1 MVANKGWREREDW
14 GGGGQGR
21 VKHKWVGGERLGYLG
36 RWEGGDSW
44 WRGSPLVWMWWGK
57 TKRKDYG
64 ESSCVIH
71 PLYFHPSF
79 PSSPLALCPL
89 PSLHCCTLSATGP
102 GKFPRARG
110 SPLSVSSD
118 TVIRSVGTESV
129 PLSELPHPSPP
140 PNDRLLSPFAGPHPH
155 TPLPAPSSHLG
166 NLNFCTST
174 QALDLRK

>member
-36 RWEGGDSW
+36 RWEGGDSR

-174 QALDLRK
+174 QALDLSK